1 MTMLEGHPAL
11 THTAIDHLS
20 RGEINFARF
29 LNTAARSSGIY
40 SSYLQ
45 LHQATL
51 QEDPELG
58 KALDSVI
65 NTQELK
71 SLDSIMTYQLSS
83 MGLVQQLK
91 DKVIPSCELYR

>member
-1 MTMLEGHPAL
+1 
-11 THTAIDHLS
+11 
-20 RGEINFARF
+20 
-29 LNTAARSSGIY
+29 
-40 SSYLQ
+40 LQ